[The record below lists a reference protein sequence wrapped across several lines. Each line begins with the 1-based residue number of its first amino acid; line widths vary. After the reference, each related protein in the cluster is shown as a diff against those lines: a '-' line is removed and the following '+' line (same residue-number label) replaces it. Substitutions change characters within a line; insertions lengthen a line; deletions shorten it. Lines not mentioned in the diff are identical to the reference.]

1 MSDINKVILIG
12 RLTRDPEIRYTNSG
26 TPVVTISLAVNRK
39 TSTEDNVDFI
49 DVVLWKKLAELSNRF
64 LKKGSQVA
72 VDGRLQVRI
81 YESDSG
87 KRKIYEVVASSI
99 QFLDR
104 VNNIQK
110 EDNSVL
116 SGQKLSDDIDNDTEF
131 FNTFSESD
139 EKEKSLFVLQK
150 SCNRNRL

>member
-1 MSDINKVILIG
+1 MLFWCFFFFFQAEDGIRDVERSRGLGDVYKRQAQYYMSDINKVILIG

-39 TSTEDNVDFI
+39 TSTENSVDFI

-72 VDGRLQVRI
+72 VDGRLQVRT

-87 KRKIYEVVASSI
+87 KRKIYEVVASSL

-104 VNNIQK
+104 VNN
-110 EDNSVL
+110 L
-116 SGQKLSDDIDNDTEF
+116 SLIHI
-131 FNTFSESD
+131 
-139 EKEKSLFVLQK
+139 
-150 SCNRNRL
+150 

>member
-39 TSTEDNVDFI
+39 SSTENNVDFI

-72 VDGRLQVRI
+72 VDGRLQVRT

-87 KRKIYEVVASSI
+87 KRKIYEVVASSL

-104 VNNIQK
+104 VNNIQR
-110 EDNSVL
+110 EENSVS

-131 FNTFSESD
+131 FNTFSDND
-139 EKEKSLFVLQK
+139 EIPF
-150 SCNRNRL
+150 